1 MIASHTAGQGEARS
15 ATKPPVD
22 LNAAALDHAVGLIHQ
37 VCCFAGSFDLLDEFR
52 DDALRAA
59 VERHDTP
66 ALFDRLIHDFSF
78 QGISDEIAENYMR
91 RHGQATWRSVQKN
104 LARQPSCPKLKTYWH
119 FHACRY
125 EKTSR
130 TCAEP
135 HHIAK
140 CPLPNHR
147 LRNGHLNQIAY
158 SLYLFI
164 RDVGD
169 GDLVGWIDDRLATD
183 KPAADRLERVRRALI
198 EPLRNVY
205 GVSDKVLA
213 MALSGILIGA
223 ADVRPRWLEVGVHL
237 IAVDTLVHNFLHRTG
252 ILARFKAAPSLRPWL
267 LPARRLRRYCPAGCQ
282 PDRRSA
288 VQQQFFAGLSPVR
301 ATRDLAVLQ
310 PARLRHLQRQP
321 ARRPATVPK
330 PLLPPIRHL
339 RPNSPEITESNQ

>member
-66 ALFDRLIHDFSF
+66 ALFDRLIYDFSF

-104 LARQPSCPKLKTYWH
+104 LARQPSCPKLKTYWQ
-119 FHACRY
+119 FHDCRY

-135 HHIAK
+135 HHIAA
-140 CPLPNHR
+140 CPLPTHR

-164 RDVGD
+164 RDVAD

-183 KPAADRLERVRRALI
+183 KPAADRLERVRKALI
-198 EPLRNVY
+198 EPLRHVY

-252 ILARFKAAPSLRPWL
+252 ILRRFEASHPYGTGCYRAGGCAEIIARAAQQID
-267 LPARRLRRYCPAGCQ
+267 ARAFNPTF
-282 PDRRSA
+282 P
-288 VQQQFFAGLSPVR
+288 P
-301 ATRDLAVLQ
+301 TRDLAVLQ

-321 ARRPATVPK
+321 ARRPASVPK

>member
-1 MIASHTAGQGEARS
+1 MPMGANRTTGQGDARS

-78 QGISDEIAENYMR
+78 QGISDEIAISYMR
-91 RHGQATWRSVQKN
+91 RHGQATWRSVRKN
-104 LARQPSCPKLKTYWH
+104 LDTRPTCPKLQSYWH
-119 FHACRY
+119 FHHCRY

-135 HHIAK
+135 DHIDT
-140 CPLPNHR
+140 CPLPSHP

-164 RDVGD
+164 RDVAD
-169 GDLVGWIDDRLATD
+169 GDLVGWIDHRLDQAPD
-183 KPAADRLERVRRALI
+183 SGKPEWLAKACDALI
-198 EPLRNVY
+198 EPMRNVY
-205 GVSDKVLA
+205 GVANKVLA
-213 MALSGILIGA
+213 MGLSDILIGA
-223 ADVRPRWLEVGVHL
+223 GDVRPNWLEVGVHL

-252 ILARFKAAPSLRPWL
+252 ILARFKAAHPYGPGCYRPGGCAEIIARAAQQIDARAFN
-267 LPARRLRRYCPAGCQ
+267 PAFPAIFPRFVQLAIWRYCSQQGFDVCNGNRVDDRHRCQ
-282 PDRRSA
+282 NRHCRLYGICDRIS
-288 VQQQFFAGLSPVR
+288 L
-301 ATRDLAVLQ
+301 
-310 PARLRHLQRQP
+310 
-321 ARRPATVPK
+321 K
-330 PLLPPIRHL
+330 
-339 RPNSPEITESNQ
+339 